1 MELNRRNIEKILGI
15 ITFSALIF
23 YSVNHLSVLRGIAAK
38 ILSLLFPFILGFAIA
53 FVLNTPMMMI
63 EKRVSLVTSR
73 LPWLKRFNRIVSLV
87 LSYIFLFG
95 MIWLVLFLLIPDL
108 VHTFEV
114 LVINSQNFFTEFI
127 EHLNMDPL
135 KASEWIAWIDAIQ
148 IDWQGLINDLRSMLS
163 MGASTVITSTIG
175 VAMSIVSGLIEVFLG
190 FVFSIYLLLQKEKLC
205 YQCKQ
210 VAYAYL
216 SQKHANM
223 LVDIV
228 ELSNKAFSNFLSGQC
243 VVALI
248 LGTMF
253 FVTMSIFKFPYVL
266 IISVFISFTALIPV
280 FGAFIGCIVGILLI
294 CTVSISQAFWFI
306 VLFLVLQQIEENFIY
321 PRVVGNSVGLPSIW
335 VLVAVTLGGSMMGI
349 LGMLIFIPIFSVLYT
364 LFKRQV
370 HQRLKQKKVV
380 IK

>member
-243 VVALI
+243 VEALI

>member
-127 EHLNMDPL
+127 EHLNMEPL
-135 KASEWIAWIDAIQ
+135 KA
-148 IDWQGLINDLRSMLS
+148 
-163 MGASTVITSTIG
+163 
-175 VAMSIVSGLIEVFLG
+175 
-190 FVFSIYLLLQKEKLC
+190 
-205 YQCKQ
+205 
-210 VAYAYL
+210 
-216 SQKHANM
+216 
-223 LVDIV
+223 
-228 ELSNKAFSNFLSGQC
+228 
-243 VVALI
+243 
-248 LGTMF
+248 
-253 FVTMSIFKFPYVL
+253 
-266 IISVFISFTALIPV
+266 
-280 FGAFIGCIVGILLI
+280 
-294 CTVSISQAFWFI
+294 
-306 VLFLVLQQIEENFIY
+306 
-321 PRVVGNSVGLPSIW
+321 
-335 VLVAVTLGGSMMGI
+335 
-349 LGMLIFIPIFSVLYT
+349 
-364 LFKRQV
+364 
-370 HQRLKQKKVV
+370 
-380 IK
+380 